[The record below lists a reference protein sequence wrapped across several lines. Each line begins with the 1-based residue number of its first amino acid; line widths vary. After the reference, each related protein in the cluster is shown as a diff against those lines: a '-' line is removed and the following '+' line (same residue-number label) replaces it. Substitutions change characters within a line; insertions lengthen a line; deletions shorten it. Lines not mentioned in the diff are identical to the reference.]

1 MRRAWTFLLLATL
14 TWPVLRLGAQIG
26 ETDNCV
32 VVITGRERGLVSQWL
47 GDLPVWVVAE
57 NGVFVRLG
65 GPSTEWACPLEP
77 VEPNNDWKACIT
89 PVPTR
94 SLDSAIRP

>member
-1 MRRAWTFLLLATL
+1 MHPLSDKLWGDLLTLASD
-14 TWPVLRLGAQIG
+14 PG
-26 ETDNCV
+26 NCV

-47 GDLPVWVVAE
+47 RDLPVWVVAE

-77 VEPNNDWKACIT
+77 VEPNNDWKACT
-89 PVPTR
+89 TVPTR
-94 SLDSAIRP
+94 SLHSVVRERVGE